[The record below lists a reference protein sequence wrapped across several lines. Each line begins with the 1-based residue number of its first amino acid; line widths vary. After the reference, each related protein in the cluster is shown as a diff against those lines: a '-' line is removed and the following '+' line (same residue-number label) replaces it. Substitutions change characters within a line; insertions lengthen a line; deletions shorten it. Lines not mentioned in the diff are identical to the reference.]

1 MPKKQKRG
9 SGSSEVERVAED
21 GFVSWKEQV
30 QNMSEEEFEAFL
42 RAKADEITNKVA
54 DGVIEELADKVGE
67 EDDGQQE
74 KEGLEEGELSSGDKE
89 VEMGDR
95 VKEAAEVF

>member
-1 MPKKQKRG
+1 
-9 SGSSEVERVAED
+9 
-21 GFVSWKEQV
+21 
-30 QNMSEEEFEAFL
+30 MSEEEFEAFL

-74 KEGLEEGELSSGDKE
+74 EGLEEGELSSGDKE

-95 VKEAAEVF
+95 VKEAAKVF